1 MDPSMWIVFLSY
13 YFGGKGLCVDLLLHI
28 ENKHPIISDPLRVM
42 RNYVI
47 SQQNK
52 APKVEIVL
60 T

>member
-1 MDPSMWIVFLSY
+1 MWIVLSY